1 MDRQTT
7 GTVIAVTKLWWLKVN
22 SKPVR
27 AIGTQGAI
35 YPYVIKITYSV
46 DGKEYTK
53 RKWINA
59 GQPVPKVGND
69 MQVLYSPDKPSK
81 AKIL

>member
-1 MDRQTT
+1 MDKQTT
-7 GTVIAVTKLWWLKVN
+7 GTVISVTKQWWFKIN
-22 SKPVR
+22 TKPTR

-35 YPYVIKITYSV
+35 YPYVIKVSYSV

-53 RKWINA
+53 RKWIKA
-59 GQPVPKVGND
+59 DQSVPRVGSN
-69 MQVLYSPDKPSK
+69 VSVIYRSDKPSK